1 MEEKMKKALFFMVL
15 LGLIAAMVFAGG
27 GGDAKAGGGKTELT
41 LWFGN
46 WWEEKS
52 PGIKADFE
60 AAYPQYTLTI
70 ENLPIAGYFDNAAVS
85 ILAGSSP
92 DILDIDVTQIS
103 SFASRNLLTDITQ
116 SVGGK
121 LKASDFIK
129 ACWDSSFYDGKMYGM
144 PSRGSGGVYYY
155 NKAMFDEAGVPYPKE
170 GWDYND
176 FLEIARKI
184 TVPGQ
189 KYGAGIAADPSDP
202 SNVFTSF
209 SPVLWAFGGDYL
221 SQDGKRCVMNTPE
234 AVKAI
239 AFWTE
244 LYNKHHV
251 VPDGSVN
258 FTTARDLL
266 PLFDQNK
273 VAMLTYGV
281 SGVDVFGKNPNLKWD
296 LVQAPSGKNR
306 AGGWTMA
313 IPVSAK
319 HPEGAVDFVLWY
331 AKPEV
336 QSKHN
341 SVEPSSI
348 AAWDLG
354 PPWNE
359 PQRKQFMIAANNGNT
374 LPTVGAW
381 GEAGKIIITELQ
393 NVLQQRKT
401 PQQGADDMV
410 AQINPLL

>member
-1 MEEKMKKALFFMVL
+1 
-15 LGLIAAMVFAGG
+15 
-27 GGDAKAGGGKTELT
+27 
-41 LWFGN
+41 
-46 WWEEKS
+46 
-52 PGIKADFE
+52 
-60 AAYPQYTLTI
+60 
-70 ENLPIAGYFDNAAVS
+70 
-85 ILAGSSP
+85 
-92 DILDIDVTQIS
+92 
-103 SFASRNLLTDITQ
+103 
-116 SVGGK
+116 
-121 LKASDFIK
+121 
-129 ACWDSSFYDGKMYGM
+129 
-144 PSRGSGGVYYY
+144 
-155 NKAMFDEAGVPYPKE
+155 
-170 GWDYND
+170 
-176 FLEIARKI
+176 
-184 TVPGQ
+184 
-189 KYGAGIAADPSDP
+189 
-202 SNVFTSF
+202 VFTSF

-273 VAMLTYGV
+273 VAMLIYGV
-281 SGVDVFGKNPNLKWD
+281 NGIDIFTKNPNLKWG
-296 LVQAPSGKNR
+296 LVQTPSGKSR
-306 AGGWTMA
+306 AGGWTLT

-319 HPEGAVDFVLWY
+319 HPEGAVDFLLWY

-341 SVEPSSI
+341 SVEPSNI

-359 PQRKQFMIAANNGNT
+359 PQRKEFMIAANNGNT
-374 LPTVGAW
+374 LPTVAAW
-381 GEAGKIIITELQ
+381 DEAGKIIMTELQ
-393 NVLQQRKT
+393 NILLQRKT
-401 PQQGADDMV
+401 PQQGANDMV